1 MRALGNARHRRATTD
16 FEPVR
21 TAMVS
26 DITNTADKP
35 AECPQ
40 RPVGTL
46 SVLADA
52 IHTRTKNDPDY
63 FGVVCF

>member
-1 MRALGNARHRRATTD
+1 M
-16 FEPVR
+16 R

-35 AECPQ
+35 AECPH

-46 SVLADA
+46 PVLADA

-63 FGVVCF
+63 FGVVPFLTSIFFGM